1 MIMIESTSRISSGS
15 SFSGNLSTAGKLI
28 IAGKLE
34 GHVNV
39 DGTLQLTTSGAC
51 KGNIAAKV
59 VIVHGRIEGNIE
71 AESHIELHK
80 DAVVHGSIV
89 TSALK
94 IHSGARVTGL
104 ISREKRLRLTLVDN
118 DNASHTS
125 SSVKPFI
132 DRRAARHG

>member
-1 MIMIESTSRISSGS
+1 MIMIESTSRISNGS
-15 SFSGNLSTAGKLI
+15 SFSGNMSTAGKLI

-39 DGTLQLTTSGAC
+39 DGTLQLTTSGVC

-71 AESHIELHK
+71 AQSRIELHE

-118 DNASHTS
+118 EQSSQSS

-132 DRRAARHG
+132 ERRAARHG